1 MKALVIGYGSIGK
14 RHCEVLETLVQIDEI
29 CLVTSQDVAGKVCY
43 KNLEEVSNL
52 DKFDYFVIA
61 TPTFLHLE
69 NLKFIDERVSGKII
83 PIAVSIYQAGEVA
96 IIEDAI
102 VLAKKKVV
110 ASC

>member
-29 CLVTSQDVAGKVCY
+29 CLVTSQDMAGKVCY

-69 NLKFIDERVSGKII
+69 NLKFIDERVARSYFVKSHCLKKNIISCPKII
-83 PIAVSIYQAGEVA
+83 KF
-96 IIEDAI
+96 
-102 VLAKKKVV
+102 L
-110 ASC
+110 